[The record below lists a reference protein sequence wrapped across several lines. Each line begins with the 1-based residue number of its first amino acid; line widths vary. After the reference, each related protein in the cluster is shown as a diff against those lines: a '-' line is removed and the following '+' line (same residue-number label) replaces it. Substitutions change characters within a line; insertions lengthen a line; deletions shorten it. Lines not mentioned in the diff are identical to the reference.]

1 MSGPLKFAGFV
12 VGQVIRARDFE
23 DRAARGPVFYEG
35 RITAVRKAGESFGA
49 DYDHYVIQPTRH
61 VIDGR
66 VQTFEGDDVR
76 DRVRVPHETSMD
88 FDNRV
93 MLVPN
98 SLFDLWTADTVAEC
112 LSGVPRELYRKLWN
126 DIVPMYDGKQ
136 DAESRAARDGSY
148 CLAQFWE
155 HLTPAEQSKLN
166 ELANAED
173 ARCSPADDEEGP
185 DELTR
190 WYDTSAEL
198 DPIP

>member
-98 SLFDLWTADTVAEC
+98 SLFELWTADTVAEC
-112 LSGVPRELYRKLWN
+112 LAGVPMDLYRRLWN
-126 DIVPMYDGKQ
+126 DVLPHNATPY
-136 DAESRAARDGSY
+136 DAEREALDGTN
-148 CLAQFWE
+148 CLADLW
-155 HLTPAEQSKLN
+155 HLLTPAEQTTLNACAAKLDAEN
-166 ELANAED
+166 EPERPED
-173 ARCSPADDEEGP
+173 GP
-185 DELTR
+185 DESR
-190 WYDTSAEL
+190 AWYDTSAEL
-198 DPIP
+198 MPIP

>member
-1 MSGPLKFAGFV
+1 MSGPLKFAGFTL
-12 VGQVIRARDFE
+12 GQVIRARDFE
-23 DRAARGPVFYEG
+23 DRAQRGPCYIEGCILQVFPQG
-35 RITAVRKAGESFGA
+35 IAGA
-49 DYDHYVIQPTRH
+49 DFAHYLVKPTLR
-61 VIDGR
+61 VWDGKPAPLDG
-66 VQTFEGDDVR
+66 FN
-76 DRVRVPHETSMD
+76 VRVPFQLSLD
-88 FDNRV
+88 DYANRV